1 MERDSPS
8 SNLYG
13 IQLSGVLVA
22 AVAFA
27 SFPRRPDIYHR
38 EQVVDQQKAVS
49 LLSLL
54 SFSWNL
60 NIFSAAKER
69 QLGTADLPRLEF
81 ITRSE
86 NIQQDFTE
94 NKKTGRFWQ
103 QLLRFNA
110 RNLARQWALALLIA
124 ILSILPQIVLYN
136 FLSKIEKGTQH
147 SSKDP
152 MLLVWA
158 LALFFTQALQVCA
171 TNWLKWITES
181 RMDIPLE
188 SLLQTLVFAKA
199 LKQYDST
206 VSPGQDSNGC
216 SKPNGQNGD
225 ANGNDQPDTMLRAK
239 MKKYGEKGQ
248 SAYNLLKVDSSRV
261 TNFCQCNSDL
271 PVAAFKLAFASAFL
285 IRLMGWLPVLS
296 GLTAASLAIPLNL
309 HLSRKQR
316 DQNFGL
322 MRIRDFKAHLLAEAL
337 LGMRQIR
344 YSALEDFWEDKIL
357 ASRDDELKQ
366 YWRVAFGKCLIFFT
380 VNIAPLLLASVTFT
394 AYVWQEGSHIKAS
407 VIFTAL
413 GLFDQL
419 DDAVSLLRKVQ
430 INLLEAWA
438 SVSRLDK
445 YFGRLDKQV
454 VTKPGNLIAFEDA
467 TVAWPRLEDT
477 DEVEDAQAP
486 PRGAHS
492 MLSDINVKFP
502 CGELSV
508 ISGKTGAGKS
518 LLLAAILGEVKL
530 IAGSIYVPS
539 APEPSNDENIRD
551 QDWIIP
557 SLTCFVS
564 QTPWIE
570 SSTVRDNILFGLP
583 FNRLRYRKVLYACA
597 LEKDLQLL
605 ADGDQTEV
613 GPKGVSLSGGQRWRI
628 ALARALY
635 SRAGIMVMDNILSAV
650 DTHVSRL
657 IVEEALTGDLAVGR
671 TRILATHHVDL
682 VRPYASC
689 LVRLRGGCLKS
700 VGYKAP
706 ENQNLTPTTALF
718 EPGSL
723 PWARP
728 DSNGGASSS
737 SSTMR
742 VLERRQTGEEK
753 RAVGWVKWN
762 VYKAYYKASG
772 GALKWALGMA
782 VLFVGHGLG
791 IVRTWSLKELSQRAA
806 FVEANSKTPSTV
818 QYHQTYSQMTVGYAA
833 DHPTAWNAKLS
844 IRFWISTYALV
855 CFLVGVSQIARDV
868 AFTLIGMRASRKL
881 FQQLTHT
888 ILRAPIRWIETVPA
902 GRILNRFTSDI
913 SVVDKPLATPTFTFL
928 QAAVL
933 LMIIVVTCSSVSLS
947 VLFFVILLFAF
958 YVYVASN
965 FIHVAREVKRL
976 KSVSNSPIY
985 DQFSSVLSGL
995 TTIRAFKRTQ
1005 SYTYTLYQ
1013 LIDANSSAN
1022 WAQQLLKRWM
1032 GFRMGML
1039 GAVFVTI
1046 VAGAVA
1052 LGGVDAALAGFSLS
1066 FALRYT
1072 SALTSLLEAVTA
1084 LELGFNSCERVLE
1097 YIEVERES
1105 EQGMDAPAAWPVEGR
1120 IEVENLTAS
1129 YASDLPPVLSDL
1141 NFRVGAGERIGIV
1154 GRTGAGK
1161 STLASIL
1168 FRLLEPG
1175 RGSIRIDGLDISTL
1189 RLTQL
1194 RKSLVIIPQDPFLF
1208 SGTLRSNLDTEGRL
1222 DDTEIYDALRRV
1234 NLIGSTYNNMSYPPS
1249 LYTPVMVEPA
1259 AEEVN
1264 MFDDIHTLG
1273 DNRVQITPFILDT
1286 NDNDPLDLLT
1296 FDSHLEDPTPVTP
1309 LPEIEQQPPAA
1320 EPSAPEEEPLSPPPV
1335 SLPAPLLPLPPSP
1348 SPSTTTASTATV
1360 NRQVF
1365 NPFTNLSH
1373 PITTG
1378 GSNLSQGQRQLV
1390 CLARA
1395 LLTRPKIMVLD
1406 EATSAIDQDTDAAIQ
1421 RSLRECIESTGT
1433 TVLVIAHRLST
1444 VADFD
1449 KVLVLDKG
1457 RVVEFGPPGELVRRG
1472 IQRDKD
1478 RQRAGKQREGDESV
1492 GSSEYFGDDE
1502 GSGEDGEEGDMSTFW
1517 GLVKKSAERD
1527 RLVEMILGEDS

>member
-1 MERDSPS
+1 MMGNRASA
-8 SNLYG
+8 NLYG
-13 IQLSGVLVA
+13 IQILGLLIA

-60 NIFSAAKER
+60 NIFNAAKER
-69 QLGTADLPRLEF
+69 QLETADLPRLEF

-94 NKKTGRFWQ
+94 HKKPGRFWQ

-110 RNLARQWALALLIA
+110 RNLVHQWALAFLIA
-124 ILSILPQIVLYN
+124 ILSIFPQIVLYN
-136 FLSKIEKGTQH
+136 FLSKIERGTQ
-147 SSKDP
+147 SSPKDP
-152 MLLVWA
+152 LLLVWA
-158 LALFFTQALQVCA
+158 LALFFTQALQVGA

-188 SLLQTLVFAKA
+188 SLVQTLVFAKA
-199 LKQYDST
+199 LKQYDT
-206 VSPGQDSNGC
+206 VSSGQDSNGS
-216 SKPNGQNGD
+216 SKPNGQNGNV
-225 ANGNDQPDTMLRAK
+225 NGNYQPDTLLKAK
-239 MKKYGEKGQ
+239 EKKDEEKGQ

-271 PVAAFKLAFASAFL
+271 PMAAFKLALASAFL

-316 DQNFGL
+316 DQNSGL
-322 MRIRDFKAHLLAEAL
+322 MQIRDFKAHLLAEAL

-366 YWRVAFGKCLIFFT
+366 YWRVALGKCLIFFT
-380 VNIAPLLLASVTFT
+380 VNIAPLLLAGVTFT
-394 AYVWQEGSHIKAS
+394 VYVWKQRFHIKAS

-445 YFGRLDKQV
+445 YFGRQDKQE
-454 VTKPGNLIAFEDA
+454 VTKPGSLIAFEDA
-467 TVAWPRLEDT
+467 TVAWPRPEDT
-477 DEVEDAQAP
+477 DEVGDAQAP
-486 PRGAHS
+486 PRGAHT
-492 MLSDINVKFP
+492 MLTDINVKFP
-502 CGELSV
+502 PGELSV
-508 ISGKTGAGKS
+508 IAGKTGSGKS

-530 IAGSIYVPS
+530 IAGNIYLPS

-570 SSTVRDNILFGLP
+570 SGTVRDNILFGLP
-583 FNRLRYRKVLYACA
+583 FNRLRYQKVLCACA

-605 ADGDQTEV
+605 ADGDQTGV

-635 SRAGIMVMDNILSAV
+635 SRAGIIVMDNILSAV

-657 IVEEALTGDLAVGR
+657 IVEEALTGGLAVGR

-682 VRPYASC
+682 VHPYASC
-689 LVRLRGGCLKS
+689 VVRLRGGRLRS
-700 VGYKAP
+700 VGYNAP
-706 ENQNLTPTTALF
+706 ENQNLTPTTAVF
-718 EPGSL
+718 EPGSI

-728 DSNGGASSS
+728 DGNGLASSS
-737 SSTMR
+737 SSAMMG
-742 VLERRQTGEEK
+742 LERRQTREEK
-753 RAVGWVKWN
+753 RAVGWVKWD

-772 GALKWALGMA
+772 GALNWALGMA

-791 IVRTWSLKELSQRAA
+791 IVRTWSLKELAQRAA
-806 FVEANSKTPSTV
+806 FVEANSKMPFTA
-818 QYHQTYSQMTVGYAA
+818 QYHQTYSQMTLGYAA
-833 DHPTAWNAKLS
+833 TNPTACTPKFS
-844 IRFWISTYALV
+844 ICFWISTYALV

-868 AFTLIGMRASRKL
+868 TFTLIGMRASRKL

-888 ILRAPIRWIETVPA
+888 ILRTPIRWIETVPA

-913 SVVDKPLATPTFTFL
+913 SVVDKPLATPTFTFI

-947 VLFFVILLFAF
+947 VLFFVILLFAL
-958 YVYVASN
+958 YVYIANN

-1005 SYTYTLYQ
+1005 SYTNNLYQ

-1022 WAQQLLKRWM
+1022 WSQQLLKRWI

-1066 FALRYT
+1066 FAFRYT
-1072 SALTSLLEAVTA
+1072 SALTSLLEALTA

-1105 EQGMDAPAAWPVEGR
+1105 EQGLDAPAAWPAEGR

-1129 YASDLPPVLSDL
+1129 YARDLQPVLSDL
-1141 NFRVGAGERIGIV
+1141 NFSVGAGERVGIV

-1161 STLASIL
+1161 STLAAVL
-1168 FRLLEPG
+1168 FRLLEPS

-1189 RLTQL
+1189 KLTQL

-1222 DDTEIYDALRRV
+1222 DDTEIYNALRRV
-1234 NLIGSTYNNMSYPPS
+1234 NLIGSIYSNTSYPPS
-1249 LYTPVMVEPA
+1249 LYTPVMGPRTVEPA
-1259 AEEVN
+1259 TAEVN
-1264 MFDDIHTLG
+1264 MFDDIQTLG
-1273 DNRVQITPFILDT
+1273 DNGVQITPFILDT
-1286 NDNDPLDLLT
+1286 NDNNPLDLLT
-1296 FDSHLEDPTPVTP
+1296 FDRHPEDSTPVTS
-1309 LPEIEQQPPAA
+1309 LPEVEQQPA
-1320 EPSAPEEEPLSPPPV
+1320 SAPVPKPPSPEGETPSPPPI
-1335 SLPAPLLPLPPSP
+1335 SLPAPLLPLPLSP
-1348 SPSTTTASTATV
+1348 SLSAITTSTATV
-1360 NRQVF
+1360 NHQVN

-1449 KVLVLDKG
+1449 KGLVLDKG
-1457 RVVEFGPPGELVRRG
+1457 RVVEFGSPGELVRRG
-1472 IQRDKD
+1472 DS
-1478 RQRAGKQREGDESV
+1478 EG
-1492 GSSEYFGDDE
+1492 
-1502 GSGEDGEEGDMSTFW
+1502 
-1517 GLVKKSAERD
+1517 
-1527 RLVEMILGEDS
+1527 